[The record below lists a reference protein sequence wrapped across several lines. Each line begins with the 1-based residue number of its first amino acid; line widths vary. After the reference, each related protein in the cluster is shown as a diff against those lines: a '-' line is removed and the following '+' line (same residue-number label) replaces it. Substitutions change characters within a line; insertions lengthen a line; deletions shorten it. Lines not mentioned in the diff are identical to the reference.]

1 MWADEKRRSFRRKG
15 VQKNGIPI
23 RIRPTVKHGITRFVL
38 DYRANGQRRLVWR
51 SSLAE
56 ARKAADEA
64 VDKITEGQVEVL
76 NLKSADAYAY
86 SRARAALGGQD
97 GETKIE
103 KERYRRRGIC

>member
-76 NLKSADAYAY
+76 NLKSADAFAY

-103 KERYRRRGIC
+103 KEGLLNRY